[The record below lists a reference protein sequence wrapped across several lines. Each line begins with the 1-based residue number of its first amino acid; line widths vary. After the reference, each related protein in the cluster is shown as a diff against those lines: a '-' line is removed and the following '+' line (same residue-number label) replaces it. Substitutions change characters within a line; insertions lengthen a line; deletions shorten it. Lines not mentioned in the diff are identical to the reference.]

1 MQFANTIIVDYRF
14 EELQQLKFACYDADN
29 KKEVDNL
36 AKQELI
42 GEVECTMAEIVTAG
56 QKYERKLRLKGNL
69 ALNFSFNTKKLL
81 LLIMHV
87 CICNLLY
94 IISFVC
100 MLLFNAF
107 NKLAIACSF
116 RKTKW

>member
-56 QKYERKLRLKGNL
+56 QKYERKLRLKGTCNCSVL
-69 ALNFSFNTKKLL
+69 IQNGM
-81 LLIMHV
+81 LLIAINYAH
-87 CICNLLY
+87 IYILLY
-94 IISFVC
+94 IMYLQFTTSSSVC
-100 MLLFNAF
+100 
-107 NKLAIACSF
+107 I
-116 RKTKW
+116 